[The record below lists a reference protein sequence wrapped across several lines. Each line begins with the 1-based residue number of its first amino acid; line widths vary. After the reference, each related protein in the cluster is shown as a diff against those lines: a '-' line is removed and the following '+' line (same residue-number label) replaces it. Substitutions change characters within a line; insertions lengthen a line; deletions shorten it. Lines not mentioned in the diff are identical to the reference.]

1 VNGVLVRPGETFS
14 VNAFVGPRTR
24 DKGFVSDATIQ
35 NGEFVDEI
43 GGGVSQLATTM
54 FNAAFFGGYDIL
66 EHKPHSQYIS
76 RYPAGREATLDY
88 PNVDLK
94 IRNNSPHGLL
104 VATSYTGTTV
114 TVSFY
119 GTPWVQVEP
128 LTGPRRNF
136 TGPRTIFRENNALPL
151 GTEQVVQQGEG
162 QGFDITVVRV
172 KRFPDGHEERDQFF
186 TRYMAKP
193 TIVERNT

>member
-1 VNGVLVRPGETFS
+1 VANIHRIADLVNGVLIRPGETFS
-14 VNAFVGPRTR
+14 VNAFVGPRTA

-35 NGEFVDEI
+35 DGEFVDEI
-43 GGGVSQLATTM
+43 GGGVSQFATTM
-54 FNAAFFGGYDIL
+54 FNAAFFGGYDIP

-88 PNVDLK
+88 PEVDLK

-128 LTGPRRNF
+128 LARGRTLVPAGGRCASTVSLIVTAASCERRN
-136 TGPRTIFRENNALPL
+136 GADRH
-151 GTEQVVQQGEG
+151 Q
-162 QGFDITVVRV
+162 
-172 KRFPDGHEERDQFF
+172 
-186 TRYMAKP
+186 
-193 TIVERNT
+193 